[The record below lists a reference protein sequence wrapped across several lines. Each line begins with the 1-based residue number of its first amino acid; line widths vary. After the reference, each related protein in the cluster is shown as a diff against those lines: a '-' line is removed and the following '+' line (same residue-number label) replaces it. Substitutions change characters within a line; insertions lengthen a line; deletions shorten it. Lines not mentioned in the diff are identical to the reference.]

1 MKVQVS
7 HKWIPVFE
15 LCINTRLGCVDF
27 TSVSFSRSPGIR
39 KFGMC
44 YVVKTSGPVFLSGCL
59 SFGLI
64 KLFPLGN

>member
-15 LCINTRLGCVDF
+15 QCINTRLGCVDF

-39 KFGMC
+39 KYFC
-44 YVVKTSGPVFLSGCL
+44 PVVCFLV
-59 SFGLI
+59 
-64 KLFPLGN
+64 